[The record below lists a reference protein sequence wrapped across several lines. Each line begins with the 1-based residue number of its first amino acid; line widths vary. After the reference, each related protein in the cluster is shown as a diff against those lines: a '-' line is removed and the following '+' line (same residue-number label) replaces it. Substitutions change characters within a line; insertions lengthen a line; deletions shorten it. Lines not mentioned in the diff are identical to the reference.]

1 MAASEVH
8 IQASSVGTRQD
19 MREVLAM
26 AAAGKVRCEVASRP
40 LAQVN
45 EVLEQVRQGK
55 VRGRL
60 VLVPR

>member
-1 MAASEVH
+1 
-8 IQASSVGTRQD
+8 

-26 AAAGKVRCEVASRP
+26 AAGGRVRSEVATRP

>member
-1 MAASEVH
+1 
-8 IQASSVGTRQD
+8 

-26 AAAGKVRCEVASRP
+26 AAGGRVRCEVATRP
-40 LAQVN
+40 LEQVN
-45 EVLEQVRQGK
+45 EVLEQVRHGK

>member
-1 MAASEVH
+1 
-8 IQASSVGTRQD
+8 

-26 AAAGKVRCEVASRP
+26 AAEGKIHCEVASRP

-45 EVLEQVRQGK
+45 EVLEQVREGK